1 MVLPLKTGIV
11 QKKSEGAFVSW
22 EERFL
27 VLANCGLL
35 YFKKGEDQPKKFK
48 SLNNFIVKALTPE
61 EERKVSKKNV
71 LRVSF
76 NKIHVKKDML
86 IACATKGDRDG
97 WIRSLT
103 EYQLLV
109 FEARMKKFAEKLTSK
124 K

>member
-11 QKKSEGAFVSW
+11 HKKSEGAFVSW

-61 EERKVSKKNV
+61 EEAKLSKKNV

-86 IACATKGDRDG
+86 IACPTKADRDAWVRG
-97 WIRSLT
+97 LT
-103 EYQLLV
+103 EFQLQV
-109 FEARMKKFAEKLTSK
+109 FEARMKKFAEKLAK
-124 K
+124 KQ